1 MYLKNNLNSI
11 ILEMNFESFEFF
23 EINEKIYY
31 ETILCRNLKDP
42 HKLTYK

>member
-23 EINEKIYY
+23 EINEK
-31 ETILCRNLKDP
+31 NL
-42 HKLTYK
+42 L